1 MEVLTPARE
10 ETRQL
15 NRWQHRLLP
24 WMIIMPSLLI
34 LVFIY
39 ISTRQL
45 DDFKTSINGYRASF
59 AEQNLVSPSDTTA
72 RSAGIRNNLDYI
84 KWYSKVKMEE
94 KALDHRYAQSGFLL
108 VARTYT
114 KYLGFFTGMI
124 LAIVAAVFIISK
136 LREGETTFSGT
147 AGEKMQFNL
156 VSTSP
161 GIIFGILGTTL
172 MMATILYNPS
182 IDQTDSPLY
191 LTPEMVSLPT
201 NPANP
206 APAVNPPV
214 QPGKISYEEIL
225 KNFGKSAGTDT
236 TRGNR

>member
-1 MEVLTPARE
+1 MEGSPPNKE

-15 NRWQHRLLP
+15 NKWQNRLLP

-34 LVFIY
+34 LIFIY

-45 DDFKTSINGYRASF
+45 DDFKTSINGYRSSF
-59 AEQNLVSPSDTTA
+59 SEQNLVSPADTTVK
-72 RSAGIRNNLDYI
+72 SAAIRTNMEYI

-136 LREGETTFSGT
+136 LREGETTFGGT

-172 MMATILYNPS
+172 MMATILYNPT

-191 LTPEMVSLPT
+191 LTPELSIPS
-201 NPANP
+201 NPA
-206 APAVNPPV
+206 AAVNPPT
-214 QPGKISYEEIL
+214 QQGKIPLNEIL
-225 KNFGKSAGTDT
+225 SNLEKNARSDTAAGK
-236 TRGNR
+236 R

>member
-1 MEVLTPARE
+1 MEGSTPARE

-15 NRWQHRLLP
+15 NRWQNRLLP

-59 AEQNLVSPSDTTA
+59 TEQNLVSPSDTTA
-72 RSAGIRNNLDYI
+72 KSAGIRNNLDYI

-114 KYLGFFTGMI
+114 KYLGFFTGVI

-136 LREGETTFSGT
+136 LREGETTFGGT

-191 LTPEMVSLPT
+191 LTPEISLPT
-201 NPANP
+201 NPAPATNP
-206 APAVNPPV
+206 SV
-214 QPGKISYEEIL
+214 QPGKISYDEIL

-236 TRGNR
+236 TRGNH